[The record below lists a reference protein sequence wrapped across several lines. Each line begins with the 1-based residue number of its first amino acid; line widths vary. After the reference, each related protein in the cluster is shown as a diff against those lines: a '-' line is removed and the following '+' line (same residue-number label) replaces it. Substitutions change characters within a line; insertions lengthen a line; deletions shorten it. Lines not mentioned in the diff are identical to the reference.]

1 MNSAYL
7 YVRVSTD
14 EQKRKG
20 YSLPEQEDRL
30 LKYCEY
36 NNMRVKGIFRED
48 YSAKSFNR
56 PEWKSLVSLIKKER
70 RTEENIILFVKWDRF
85 SRNIQNAYEM
95 IGILRK
101 HNTSVMAIDQPVDL
115 TIPESSVMLAVYLS
129 VPEAENIRRALNTAN
144 GIRRAKQM
152 GRYPNKAPIG
162 FVNLTTPDGKKFIAP
177 KQPEAQIIK
186 WVFQQLAKNAQKHE
200 EIRTMANI
208 KGLGCTISNFSKFIR
223 NPIYC
228 GLINIKMNANE
239 YQTVKGIHEPLIS
252 EALFYEVQE
261 IINTKRKNNRKR
273 DELRAMFFLTGYL
286 ICPICDNKIYG
297 SFSSGSRGKRYA
309 YYHCYRKCK
318 ARIGASKLN
327 DSYQSKLQQLELKE
341 GVLELF
347 RHILK
352 NWNTDTQR
360 SRFLKERNLILKQLG
375 EEEDLLSR
383 ARKLFVDNLLKFDDF
398 REMKNEYQKNS
409 LCLKS
414 ELESVMTKLK
424 SIDRQHQFKDMS
436 LINIFQGYN
445 NLDVADKKHLVNL
458 IPPIAPDFKTG
469 TISLEMNSTLSKI
482 LVSR

>member
-36 NNMRVKGIFRED
+36 NNMQVKGIFRED

-101 HNTSVMAIDQPVDL
+101 YNTTVVAIDQPVDL

-186 WVFQQLAKNAQKHE
+186 WVFQQLAKNIHKHE

-252 EALFYEVQE
+252 EVLFYEVQE
-261 IINTKRKNNRKR
+261 IINTKRKNKRKR
-273 DELRAMFFLTGYL
+273 DELRATFFLTGYL

-297 SFSSGSRGKRYA
+297 SFSSGSRGKRYP

-318 ARIGASKLN
+318 ARIGALKLN
-327 DSYQSKLQQLELKE
+327 DSYQSKIQQLKLKE

-347 RHILK
+347 HHILK
-352 NWNTDTQR
+352 NWNTDTER
-360 SRFLKERNLILKQLG
+360 KRCLRERNLISKQL
-375 EEEDLLSR
+375 EEQEDLLSK
-383 ARKLFVDNLLKFDDF
+383 ARRLFVNNLLKFDDF
-398 REMKNEYQKNS
+398 REMKKEYQKNS

-424 SIDRQHQFKDMS
+424 SIDKQHQFKDMS

-445 NLDVADKKHLVNL
+445 NLDVADRKHLVNL
-458 IPPIAPDFKTG
+458 IPPITPDFKTG
-469 TISLEMNSTLSKI
+469 AISLDLNSTLSKI
-482 LVSR
+482 LISR